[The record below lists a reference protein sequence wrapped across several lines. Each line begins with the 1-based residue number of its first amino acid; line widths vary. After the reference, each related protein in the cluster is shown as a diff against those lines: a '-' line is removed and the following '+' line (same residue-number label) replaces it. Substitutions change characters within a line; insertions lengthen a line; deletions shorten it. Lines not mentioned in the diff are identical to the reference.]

1 MKQIALWEPYTSA
14 AGRLKSEKRDA
25 DKKIDLF
32 KVITIDDLKKKKR
45 KKWKINKE
53 KKNKIIEITIHK
65 MKNLWRI

>member
-32 KVITIDDLKKKKR
+32 KVITIDDIKKKKR
-45 KKWKINKE
+45 KKWKINKQ
-53 KKNKIIEITIHK
+53 KKN
-65 MKNLWRI
+65 

>member
-32 KVITIDDLKKKKR
+32 KVITIDDVKKKKIEES
-45 KKWKINKE
+45 KK
-53 KKNKIIEITIHK
+53 
-65 MKNLWRI
+65 

>member
-1 MKQIALWEPYTSA
+1 MKQIALWEPYASA

-32 KVITIDDLKKKKR
+32 KVITIDDIKKKKR

-53 KKNKIIEITIHK
+53 KKN
-65 MKNLWRI
+65 